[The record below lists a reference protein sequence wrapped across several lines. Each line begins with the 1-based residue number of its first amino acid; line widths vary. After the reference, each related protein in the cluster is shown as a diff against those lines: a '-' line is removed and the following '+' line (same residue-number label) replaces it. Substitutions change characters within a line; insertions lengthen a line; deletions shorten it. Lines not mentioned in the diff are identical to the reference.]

1 MEEIMKRSLRF
12 SAVIPFFITVLV
24 FLPSCKQEEGISQP
38 PITYPETRKGDIVD
52 DYFGTEVPDPYRW
65 LEDDNA
71 PEVKEWVKQQNKVT
85 FGYLENIL
93 FRDNMRQR
101 LTDLF
106 DYPKYSSPFRAGEY
120 YFFYKNEGLQNQSV
134 IYIQKGLEGEPEVF
148 IDPNLLSP
156 DGTIRIYLVGFSEDD
171 KYVTYS
177 RSEAGSDW
185 QELRVKEIETKKDL
199 DDRIRWVKFSGAS
212 WYGDGFFYSGFDKPE
227 EGEELS
233 AQSKYQKVLYHKL
246 GDTQEKDVV
255 VYEDKE
261 HPLRY
266 ISAST
271 TEDKKHLVLTVS
283 EGTSGNELYYQKTA
297 DMGQPFQP
305 LITGF
310 DYDNYVIDNVGDN
323 LLVFTNIDADN
334 YRVVMLDPAAPQKE
348 NWETVIPEK
357 PEVLS
362 SSNTAGGYLFCQ
374 YLKDAHTQVFQ
385 YELGGNLV
393 REIHLPALGTA
404 SGFGGKKEDKP
415 LFYVFTSFTYPPT
428 IFRYDVESG
437 ESEIFRK
444 TEVKFTPDDYVT
456 EQVFYTSKDGT
467 KVPMFLVYKNGLKKD
482 GRNPALLYGYGGFNV
497 SLLPSFSALR
507 IFLLENGFVWAL
519 ANLRGGGEY
528 GKEWHKAGMLLNK
541 QNVFDDFIAAAE
553 YLIQKKYTS
562 SEKLAISGA
571 SNGGLLVG
579 AAMTQRP
586 DLFKVALPAV
596 GVMDMLRYHKFTV
609 GWGWAVDY
617 GSSDDEK
624 NFRNLYSYSPLHNIK
639 EGVSYPATLVTTADH
654 DDRVVPSHSFK
665 FIATLQ
671 EKHAGPNPVLIRI
684 ETRSGHGSSNTS
696 KMIDELTDEYAFM
709 CYNLGMKIE

>member
-1 MEEIMKRSLRF
+1 MKRALRG
-12 SAVIPFFITVLV
+12 SAVVLFFITVLV
-24 FLPSCKQEEGISQP
+24 FIPSCKQEEGISQP
-38 PITYPETRKGDIVD
+38 PITYPETRQGDVAD

-71 PEVKEWVKQQNKVT
+71 PEVTEWVEEQNRVT
-85 FGYLENIL
+85 FGYLENL
-93 FRDNMRQR
+93 PFRDEIRQR
-101 LTDLF
+101 LTDLY
-106 DYPKYSSPFRAGEY
+106 DYPKYSSPFRAGDN

-148 IDPNLLSP
+148 IDPNQLSP
-156 DGTIRIYLVGFSEDD
+156 DGTVRIYLVGFSEDD
-171 KYVTYS
+171 KYVTYA

-185 QELRVKEIETKKDL
+185 QELRVKEIGTKKDL
-199 DDRIRWVKFSGAS
+199 DDRILWVKFSGAS
-212 WYGDGFFYSGFDKPE
+212 WYGNGFFYSGFDKPE

-233 AQSKYQKVLYHKL
+233 GQSKYQKVMYHKL
-246 GDTQEKDVV
+246 GEPQEKDIV
-255 VYEDKE
+255 VYEDKD

-266 ISAST
+266 VSAHT
-271 TEDKKHLVLTVS
+271 TEDKTYVILTVS
-283 EGTSGNELYYQKTA
+283 EGTSGNELYFRKTVEM
-297 DMGQPFQP
+297 DQPFRP

-310 DYDNYVIDNVGDN
+310 DNDSYVIDNVDDN
-323 LLVFTNIDADN
+323 FLVFTNIDADN
-334 YRVVMLDPAAPQKE
+334 NRIVMLDPAAPEKE
-348 NWETVIPEK
+348 NWDTVIPEK
-357 PEVLS
+357 SEVLRNANS
-362 SSNTAGGYLFCQ
+362 AGGYLFCH

-385 YELGGNLV
+385 HELGGNLV
-393 REIHLPALGTA
+393 REIQLPALGTA
-404 SGFGGKKEDKP
+404 SGFGGEKEDKI

-428 IFRYDVESG
+428 IYKYDVDSG
-437 ESEIFRK
+437 KTQVFRETEIEFVP
-444 TEVKFTPDDYVT
+444 EDYVT

-467 KVPMFLVYKNGLKKD
+467 RVPMFLVYKNGMEKN

-497 SLLPSFSALR
+497 SLVPSFNALR
-507 IFLLENGFVWAL
+507 IFLLENGFVWAQ

-528 GKEWHKAGMLLNK
+528 GEAWHKAGMLLNK

-553 YLIQKKYTS
+553 HLIQEKYTS
-562 SEKLAISGA
+562 SDKLAISGA

-617 GSSDDEK
+617 GSSEDEE
-624 NFRNLYSYSPLHNIK
+624 NFQNLFSYSPLHNLK

-654 DDRVVPSHSFK
+654 DDRVVPAHSFK

-671 EKHAGPNPVLIRI
+671 QQHAGPNPVLIRI
-684 ETRSGHGSSNTS
+684 ETRSGHGSSSTS

-709 CYNLGMKIE
+709 CFNLGVKIE

>member
-1 MEEIMKRSLRF
+1 MRRSINIFSLIMFLITSL
-12 SAVIPFFITVLV
+12 VII
-24 FLPSCKQEEGISQP
+24 PSCKKEEGISQP
-38 PITYPETRKGDIVD
+38 PITYPETRKGDVVD
-52 DYFGTEVPDPYRW
+52 DYFGTLVPDPYRW

-71 PEVKEWVKQQNKVT
+71 PEVKEWVKRQNEVT
-85 FGYLENIL
+85 FGYLENIPY
-93 FRDNMRQR
+93 REKIRQS
-101 LTDLF
+101 LTDLY

-148 IDPNLLSP
+148 IDPNQISP
-156 DGTIRIYLVGFSEDD
+156 DGTTRIYMAGFSEDD
-171 KYVTYS
+171 KYVAYG

-185 QELRVKEIETKKDL
+185 SDLRVKEIETKQEL
-199 DDRIRWVKFSGAS
+199 EDRIRWVKFSGAS
-212 WYGDGFFYSGFDKPE
+212 WYDGGFFYSGFDKPE

-233 AQSKYQKVLYHKL
+233 AQSKNQKVYYHKL
-246 GDTQEKDVV
+246 GEPQEQDMV
-255 VYEDKE
+255 VYKDME

-266 ISAST
+266 VSAST
-271 TEDKKHLVLTVS
+271 TEDKKYLILTVS
-283 EGTSGNELYYQKTA
+283 EGTSGNELYYRKTSE
-297 DMGQPFQP
+297 MEQPFQP

-310 DYDNYVIDNVGDN
+310 DYDSYVIDNVGDK
-323 LLVFTNIDADN
+323 LLVYTNIDADN
-334 YRVVMLDPAAPQKE
+334 YRVVLMDPTAPHKE
-348 NWETVIPEK
+348 SWETVIPEK

-362 SSNTAGGYLFCQ
+362 SANTAGGYLFCQ

-385 YELGGNLV
+385 HELGGELV
-393 REIHLPALGTA
+393 REIQLPALGTA
-404 SGFGGKKEDKP
+404 GGFGGKKEDKT

-428 IFRYDVESG
+428 IYKYDVDSG
-437 ESEIFRK
+437 ESDVFRQTEID
-444 TEVKFTPDDYVT
+444 FTPDDYVT
-456 EQVFYTSKDGT
+456 EQVFYASKDGT
-467 KVPMFLVYKNGLKKD
+467 KVPMFLVYKKGLMKD
-482 GRNPALLYGYGGFNV
+482 GRNPTLLYGYGGFNI
-497 SLLPSFSALR
+497 SLPPSFSALR
-507 IFLLENGFVWAL
+507 IFLLENGFVYAL

-528 GKEWHKAGMLLNK
+528 GEEWHKAGMLLNK

-553 YLIQKKYTS
+553 YLIKEKYTS

-609 GWGWAVDY
+609 GWGWAVEY
-617 GSSDDEK
+617 GSSEDEE

-654 DDRVVPSHSFK
+654 DDRVVPAHSFK

-671 EKHAGPNPVLIRI
+671 EKNAGPNPILIRI
-684 ETRSGHGSSNTS
+684 ETRSGHGSSSTS

-709 CYNLGMKIE
+709 FYNLGVEIE